1 MSVSKRTRLLVLTR
15 DGWLCQVC
23 GRNLAAAYLRGDYSL
38 QHRRNRGM
46 GGSKRADTNGP
57 ANLLTT
63 CGSATSP
70 GGCHAW
76 IEANPV
82 WAAEHGYRIS
92 QSQTPAEVPVFTIHR
107 GWVLLD
113 DHGGYAPTETC
124 PACARGDCQHCWA
137 SPNNPPCHCTC
148 QEDR

>member
-46 GGSKRADTNGP
+46 GGSKRPDTNAP

-70 GGCHAW
+70 DGCHHR

-82 WAAEHGYRIS
+82 WAADRGYRIR
-92 QSQTPAEVPVFTIHR
+92 QNQTPSQVPVLTIH

-113 DHGGYAPTETC
+113 NHGGYAPTEET
-124 PACARGDCQHCWA
+124 A
-137 SPNNPPCHCTC
+137 
-148 QEDR
+148 